1 MKPMNDSVFLDSNIL
16 VYSYSVT
23 EIDKQTIARKLVADT
38 RSFISTQ
45 VLQELCNIV
54 TRKFKFSYEEAI
66 TAVKE
71 CCMNNNLHT
80 NTENTVLQACGIA
93 ERYGFSFYDSMIVSA
108 ALESGCTLVYSEDLH
123 DGQVIDEKLTVKNPF
138 K

>member
-1 MKPMNDSVFLDSNIL
+1 MNDKVFLDSNIL

-23 EIDKQTIARKLVADT
+23 EIDKQLIARKLVEGT
-38 RSFISTQ
+38 HSLISTQ

-54 TRKFKFSYEEAI
+54 TRKFKFSYEQAI
-66 TAVKE
+66 TAVNE
-71 CCMNNNLHT
+71 SCQNNSLHI
-80 NTENTVLQACGIA
+80 NTENTVLQACRIA

-108 ALESGCTLVYSEDLH
+108 ALESNCTIIYSEDLH
-123 DGQVIDEKLTVKNPF
+123 DGQVIDEKLKVKNPF